1 MKVLSS
7 RAGKVI
13 SRHVLM
19 QINGEERER
28 MERVIAQT
36 SKWKVTLKE
45 TTIEVDL
52 YDLVFSDREV
62 MSILDAYKKA
72 YDTRHWKMET

>member
-1 MKVLSS
+1 
-7 RAGKVI
+7 
-13 SRHVLM
+13 
-19 QINGEERER
+19 
-28 MERVIAQT
+28 MEKVIAQT

-45 TTIEVDL
+45 TVIEVDL

-72 YDTRHWKMET
+72 YDSRHLEMGRHNLPYY

>member
-1 MKVLSS
+1 ME
-7 RAGKVI
+7 KVI
-13 SRHVLM
+13 V
-19 QINGEERER
+19 
-28 MERVIAQT
+28 QT

-45 TTIEVDL
+45 TVIEVDL

-72 YDTRHWKMET
+72 YDTRHWEEKRGYKDD

>member
-1 MKVLSS
+1 
-7 RAGKVI
+7 
-13 SRHVLM
+13 
-19 QINGEERER
+19 
-28 MERVIAQT
+28 MEKLVAQT

-45 TTIEVDL
+45 TVIEVDL

-72 YDTRHWKMET
+72 YDSRHWEMEKRNLPYY

>member
-1 MKVLSS
+1 
-7 RAGKVI
+7 
-13 SRHVLM
+13 
-19 QINGEERER
+19 
-28 MERVIAQT
+28 MEKVIAQT

-72 YDTRHWKMET
+72 VDIRHREVKKLGRTD

>member
-1 MKVLSS
+1 
-7 RAGKVI
+7 
-13 SRHVLM
+13 
-19 QINGEERER
+19 

-45 TTIEVDL
+45 TVIEVDL
-52 YDLVFSDREV
+52 YDLVFTDREV

-72 YDTRHWKMET
+72 YDTRHWKMERRNLPYY

>member
-1 MKVLSS
+1 ME
-7 RAGKVI
+7 KVI
-13 SRHVLM
+13 V
-19 QINGEERER
+19 
-28 MERVIAQT
+28 QT

-45 TTIEVDL
+45 TAIEVDL

-72 YDTRHWKMET
+72 YDSRHWEMKERNLPYY

>member
-1 MKVLSS
+1 MP
-7 RAGKVI
+7 
-13 SRHVLM
+13 
-19 QINGEERER
+19 INGEERER
-28 MERVIAQT
+28 MEKVIVQT

-62 MSILDAYKKA
+62 LSILDAYKKA
-72 YDTRHWKMET
+72 YDTRHWKMKT

>member
-1 MKVLSS
+1 
-7 RAGKVI
+7 
-13 SRHVLM
+13 
-19 QINGEERER
+19 
-28 MERVIAQT
+28 MEKVIAQT

-45 TTIEVDL
+45 TVIEVDL
-52 YDLVFSDREV
+52 YALVFTDGEV